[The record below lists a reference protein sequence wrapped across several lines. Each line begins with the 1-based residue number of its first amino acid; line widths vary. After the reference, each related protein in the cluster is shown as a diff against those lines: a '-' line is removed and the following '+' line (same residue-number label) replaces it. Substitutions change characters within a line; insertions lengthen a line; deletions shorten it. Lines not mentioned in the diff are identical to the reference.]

1 MKMPQWYQR
10 DSNQR
15 HMDFQSIALPTELW
29 YLRCFASAKIQLFFI
44 LQQKK
49 IFFLKF
55 YHFSLIISIFAKKR
69 MSLILTIDIGNTRAK
84 YAVFDKENI
93 IKSST
98 FNPYNNDL
106 KQLTEIFPQIKRCII
121 SSVGGKIE
129 ECKKQLQD
137 IEIITLTDNIP
148 LPFKIDYNKG
158 QVGSDR
164 LVAVAS
170 AMREKPNQ
178 NCLVIDIGTC
188 ITYDII
194 TSDNIYH
201 GGPISPGINLRFKAM
216 NEYTEKLPLIENY
229 QQATSSKQYENII
242 CNSTKE
248 CLVSGVMNGILYEIE
263 GFIKRFSNIYE
274 MLNVFVIGG
283 DNIFF
288 ENKLKNCIFADA
300 NFTFKGLR
308 YILNYQ

>member
-1 MKMPQWYQR
+1 
-10 DSNQR
+10 
-15 HMDFQSIALPTELW
+15 
-29 YLRCFASAKIQLFFI
+29 
-44 LQQKK
+44 
-49 IFFLKF
+49 
-55 YHFSLIISIFAKKR
+55 

-84 YAVFDKENI
+84 YAVFDKDSI
-93 IKSST
+93 VALST
-98 FNPYNNDL
+98 FNPYSSDL
-106 KQLTEIFPQIKRCII
+106 KELTKTYPQINRCII

-129 ECKKQLQD
+129 ECREQLCD
-137 IEIITLTDNIP
+137 IETTVLSGETP
-148 LPFKIDYNKG
+148 LPFSINYDKT

-164 LVAVAS
+164 LVAVAA
-170 AMREKPNQ
+170 AMAEKPNQ
-178 NCLVIDIGTC
+178 NNLIIDIGTC

-194 TSDNIYH
+194 TRDNVYH

-216 NEYTEKLPLIENY
+216 NDYTEKLPLIESY
-229 QQATSSKQYENII
+229 QLSVVSHQHENII

-248 CLVSGVMNGILYEIE
+248 CLASGVINGILHEIE

>member
-1 MKMPQWYQR
+1 
-10 DSNQR
+10 
-15 HMDFQSIALPTELW
+15 
-29 YLRCFASAKIQLFFI
+29 
-44 LQQKK
+44 
-49 IFFLKF
+49 
-55 YHFSLIISIFAKKR
+55 

-248 CLVSGVMNGILYEIE
+248 CLVSGVINGILYEIE

-274 MLNVFVIGG
+274 MLNVFIIGG